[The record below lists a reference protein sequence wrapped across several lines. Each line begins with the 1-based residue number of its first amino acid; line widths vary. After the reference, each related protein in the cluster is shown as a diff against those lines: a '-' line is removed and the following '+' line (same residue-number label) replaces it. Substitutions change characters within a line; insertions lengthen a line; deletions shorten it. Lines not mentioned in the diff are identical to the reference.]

1 MYYPQVY
8 GDPKFMYKQN
18 SRAEYKIY
26 NRAVVIVNR
35 GKNARNKKAMWKVL
49 YTIEAALRRMMWMTL
64 RGGKQD

>member
-35 GKNARNKKAMWKVL
+35 GKNARNKKSYVESPVYYRSCTSEDDVDDVA
-49 YTIEAALRRMMWMTL
+49 RR
-64 RGGKQD
+64 